1 MKRFYSPLV
10 CVVVLGLAALV
21 QAQTF
26 TTLYNFTGGSDG
38 GDPVAGVIQDPDGN
52 LYGTTYYGGVYR
64 AGVAYEIDTAGTET
78 VLHSFSGPDGDLP
91 TTPLLRDSE
100 GNLYGTAFD
109 GGSDDCGT
117 AFKIDTAGKLTVLH
131 TFAGGADGCYP
142 EQGLVMGKS
151 GILFGTTNQSGH
163 TRRGT
168 TGRGTIF
175 KVDSAGNFTV
185 LYTFV
190 QSPDGGRPSDG
201 HLMRD
206 RSGNLYGLTAGGRH
220 NDGVLYKLTESGAFS
235 LLHSFKGGTK
245 DGCTPL
251 GSVVQD
257 QAGNLYGTTAACGSN
272 GYGTIWKVSKK
283 GKETILHNFAGGTAD
298 GCNPYAGVTMDSKG
312 NLYGV
317 TYRCGADGYGTLYDL
332 STSGTFILLHSFG
345 APNGT
350 YPLGE
355 VLLTTNGTL
364 FGTTEIGNYDN
375 GTVWSY
381 VP

>member
-1 MKRFYSPLV
+1 MAFLV
-10 CVVVLGLAALV
+10 MLGLAAMA

-26 TTLYNFTGGSDG
+26 TVLYNFTGGSDG

-52 LYGTTYYGGVYR
+52 LYGTTYSGGVYR

-91 TTPLLRDSE
+91 ITPLLRDSA

-109 GGSDDCGT
+109 GGSGDCGT
-117 AFKIDTAGKLTVLH
+117 VFKIDTAGKFTVLH
-131 TFAGGADGCYP
+131 TFVGGSDGCYP

-151 GILFGTTNQSGH
+151 GIFFGTTRLAGH

-168 TGRGTIF
+168 AGRGTIF

-206 RSGNLYGLTAGGRH
+206 KSGNLYGVAAGGTRH
-220 NDGVLYKLTESGAFS
+220 NNGVLYKLTESGTFF
-235 LLHSFKGGTK
+235 LLHSFKGGTE

-251 GSVVQD
+251 GSVEQD
-257 QAGNLYGTTAACGSN
+257 QAGNLYGTTAACGSD
-272 GYGTIWKVSKK
+272 GFGTIWKVSKK

-298 GCNPYAGVTMDSKG
+298 GCNPPGGVISDSNG
-312 NLYGV
+312 NLYGAAIK
-317 TYRCGADGYGTLYDL
+317 CGAYGYGALYEL
-332 STSGTFILLHSFG
+332 NASGTFTLLHSFDDPDG
-345 APNGT
+345 TSPN
-350 YPLGE
+350 GE
-355 VLLTTNGTL
+355 VLRTTNGTL
-364 FGTTEIGNYDN
+364 FGTTEIDNYNN